1 MSADRFKNKYK
12 TGSNRLQGYDYS
24 QEGAYFVTICTKN
37 RECVFGEISD
47 DKVILS
53 PMGSIVEEEWYK
65 TPELRSYVVLGEAV
79 IMPNHFHGII
89 FIDKS
94 DKNTFPTIVET
105 PAVETRG
112 IVSLRQGKYK
122 NKFGPQR
129 HNLASII
136 RGLKSAITTRIK
148 KELQTDF
155 HWQANYYEHIIRNQ
169 ESYLKIENYILNNPL
184 LWKGDRF
191 HTDNDKNLPI
201 NP

>member
-1 MSADRFKNKYK
+1 MIIAKKVHI
-12 TGSNRLQGYDYS
+12 
-24 QEGAYFVTICTKN
+24 FVTICTKN